1 MYIHTFIP
9 IHNNYLVTDMM
20 MYPIHIQTCTHLS
33 HAGKVQSTESTYKHK
48 MQVQEGKSVDTSS
61 STIESSPPD
70 QLLADPNETSTPDKT
85 EGPTNETPP
94 TPPIEE
100 QQPGDEV
107 ADQQTATTN

>member
-1 MYIHTFIP
+1 
-9 IHNNYLVTDMM
+9 

-48 MQVQEGKSVDTSS
+48 MQVQEGKSADTSS

-107 ADQQTATTN
+107 AEQQTATTN